1 MVGIYK
7 IESPNGSIYI
17 GQSTDI
23 HKRWKSY
30 YHSQGKNVSLINRS
44 LIKHG
49 FDNHSFSV
57 LHELPIDVSKEVL
70 TIYEQIYMDQFKS
83 CGFKML
89 NICPAAGST
98 YGLKATEE
106 TRQKQRD
113 AHKNRKPAS
122 AETNKKIS
130 DFHKGKPK
138 SEATK
143 KKLSES
149 IKGFRHTDEAKLK
162 MSKARKGK
170 KFTDEHRKKI
180 SKALMGKKKS
190 AEHIAKRVASIRA
203 RTERKKP
210 WSEEARLRQAE
221 RTKIFN
227 TNKKLNGL

>member
-1 MVGIYK
+1 MKGIYK

-23 HKRWKSY
+23 CKRWKAY
-30 YHSQGKNVSLINRS
+30 YYSQGKNVSLINRS
-44 LIKHG
+44 LIKYG

-57 LHELPIDVSKEVL
+57 LHELPADVSKEVL

-98 YGLKATEE
+98 YGLRATEE
-106 TRQKQRD
+106 TRKKLRD

-143 KKLSES
+143 KKLSEHF
-149 IKGFRHTDEAKLK
+149 KGTKHTDEAKLK
-162 MSKARKGK
+162 MSISRKGK
-170 KFTDEHRKKI
+170 KFSEEHRKKI
-180 SKALMGKKKS
+180 SKALAGKKKS

-203 RTERKKP
+203 RTEQRKP
-210 WSEEARLRQAE
+210 WSEEAKRKASE
-221 RTKIFN
+221 RAKLIHL
-227 TNKKLNGL
+227 NKKLNGL